1 MVFLIRKKC
10 QSTKS
15 ILVQTHMV
23 NLIYCLELSNAA
35 RVSFIC
41 QLTTC
46 HRNSNLEQGYSARYF
61 GMRTH
66 QALLVHEPTIAGK
79 SSWHRGYL

>member
-1 MVFLIRKKC
+1 MVPLIRKK
-10 QSTKS
+10 TPKHKI
-15 ILVQTHMV
+15 ILVQTRVVH
-23 NLIYCLELSNAA
+23 LIYCLKLSNAA

-41 QLTTC
+41 QLTMC

-66 QALLVHEPTIAGK
+66 QTLLVHAPTIAGK

>member
-1 MVFLIRKKC
+1 MQKN
-10 QSTKS
+10 KS
-15 ILVQTHMV
+15 ILVQMRVV
-23 NLIYCLELSNAA
+23 NLIYSLKLSNAA

-46 HRNSNLEQGYSARYF
+46 HRNSNLEQGYSARNF
-61 GMRTH
+61 GTRTH